1 MAAPQFAVPAKPPR
15 PGVVSIAGYLQFAVF
30 AFALVNA
37 IVSYLVAKSLI
48 PELSEAFLS
57 SGAPSAAEAEEFA
70 NLMAITMGVV
80 YFCLLIWPGAFAL
93 LGIWTLRGVNGVRI
107 TTWIL
112 GGIAVLCG
120 LFSVLTSGL
129 QSTLTTSNTTG
140 GGEYAWA
147 QEIDVQSLMP
157 GWFTAYSV
165 IQNIVS
171 TGMYA
176 AVVILLLLP
185 AAHEYFRPARQSVQP
200 QIYLPYE
207 PPGKL

>member
-1 MAAPQFAVPAKPPR
+1 VAAPQFAVPAKPPR
-15 PGVVSIAGYLQFAVF
+15 PGVVSTAGYLQFAVF
-30 AFALVNA
+30 GFALLNA
-37 IVSYLVAKSLI
+37 IIGYLVARSII
-48 PELSEAFLS
+48 PDLTDALMSE
-57 SGAPSAAEAEEFA
+57 GAPSNADAEDFA
-70 NLMAITMGVV
+70 NLLAISMGVV

-129 QSTLTTSNTTG
+129 QSSLASSNTTG
-140 GGEYAWA
+140 SAEYSWA
-147 QEIDVQSLMP
+147 EGVDVNALMP
-157 GWFTAYSV
+157 DWFNAYS
-165 IQNIVS
+165 IVS
-171 TGMYA
+171 NVISTGLYT

-185 AAHEYFRPARQSVQP
+185 KANDFFRPLRRPTQP

-207 PPGKL
+207 PPTQP

>member
-1 MAAPQFAVPAKPPR
+1 MAAPQFAAPPKPPR
-15 PGVVSIAGYLQFAVF
+15 PGVVSAAGYLQFAVF
-30 AFALVNA
+30 GFALLNA
-37 IVSYLVAKSLI
+37 IIGYLVARAII
-48 PELSEAFLS
+48 PDLTDALMTE
-57 SGAPSAAEAEEFA
+57 GAPSNADAEDFA
-70 NLMAITMGVV
+70 NLLAISMGVV
-80 YFCLLIWPGAFAL
+80 YFCLLIWPAAFAL

-129 QSTLTTSNTTG
+129 QSSLASTNTTG

-147 QEIDVQSLMP
+147 ENVDINALMP
-157 GWFTAYSV
+157 GWFEAYSIV
-165 IQNIVS
+165 SNIVS

-185 AAHEYFRPARQSVQP
+185 KAHEYFRPARPQIQP

-207 PPGKL
+207 PPTQP